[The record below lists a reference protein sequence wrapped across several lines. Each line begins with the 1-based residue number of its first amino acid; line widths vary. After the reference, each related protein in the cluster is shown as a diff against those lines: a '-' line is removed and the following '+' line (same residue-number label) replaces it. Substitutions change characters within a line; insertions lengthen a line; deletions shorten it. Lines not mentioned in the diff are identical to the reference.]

1 LLGPDVFDLVAY
13 QLYTYVSTPLE
24 AS

>member
-1 LLGPDVFDLVAY
+1 LGPDVFDLVAY